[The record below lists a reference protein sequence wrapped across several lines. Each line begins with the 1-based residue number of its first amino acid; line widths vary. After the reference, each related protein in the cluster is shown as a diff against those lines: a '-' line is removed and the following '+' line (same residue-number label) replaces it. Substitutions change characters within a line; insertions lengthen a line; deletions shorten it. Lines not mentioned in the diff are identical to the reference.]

1 MALDL
6 REVVS
11 LLHSGDWC
19 SLSYITA
26 NVKKGTGGKVIDLQ
40 KCRIARR
47 QPAPADHKSSN
58 VPKLPLLEE
67 RAVVRSRDPNHNLH
81 FTRNVELP
89 NKMIRA
95 IHPILIISI
104 NNQSVL

>member
-6 REVVS
+6 KEVVS
-11 LLHSGDWC
+11 IIHSGEWC
-19 SLSYITA
+19 SLRFITA

-47 QPAPADHKSSN
+47 QPAHDDAEHKSSSIT
-58 VPKLPLLEE
+58 PATKQ
-67 RAVVRSRDPNHNLH
+67 RDPNHNLH

-89 NKMIRA
+89 NKRIIT
-95 IHPILIISI
+95 IHPILILRI
-104 NNQSVL
+104 NNQAVL

>member
-11 LLHSGDWC
+11 ILHSGGWC

-47 QPAPADHKSSN
+47 QPAQADHKSSN
-58 VPKLPLLEE
+58 VPTLPLSEE
-67 RAVVRSRDPNHNLH
+67 RAGVRLRDPNLH

-89 NKMIRA
+89 NKLVRT

-104 NNQSVL
+104 NNQSVV